1 MNRPSADTAPR
12 HERKSMTRTTTL
24 QCTLPAILL
33 ASLAQAQV
41 STILDKVPANSA
53 FIVAIQSVSG
63 LHDDIASVAE
73 AFSIPMDDMDLG
85 PVNVL
90 MEAPGLNAQAPAA
103 ISVVL
108 PDDFDPQ
115 MGSEPDFFM
124 VFPVS
129 DYKQLVESLG
139 GTADGV
145 SEVEVDIGE
154 SYMKNIGGGF
164 AVMGNRRESLEAFE
178 AGGAGREFER
188 MLGQAGRSIASRSDV
203 MLIANIKAAAP
214 LIQMA
219 LDEMAMNMAF
229 APPPA
234 DQMAQAFQSAGQA
247 LIDSGQA
254 AYVAATY
261 DDTGLALSMGA
272 QFDPESPAGQLLH
285 GQGRTGELFSK
296 LPDWPFLFAV
306 AMDTSAEPVQKVL
319 AGMTEMMKQLT
330 EELGDAA
337 MPQNLDWA
345 RMMALSKGSAVLIG
359 SPPALMGGGV
369 LSDTIAYMASDDSV
383 ALRDLYKE
391 SMVAMNGTE
400 NNGIAIE
407 SSYEVAAR
415 EIAGQSVDV
424 YSMKMTSSDVNIGP
438 QLDMMTMAMYG
449 PSGANGFVATGNSGL
464 LMTMTRNSRLMEAA
478 INAAKGQSA
487 AFNASDSTRAVSD
500 RLPPGR
506 ILEGYIG
513 LKGIADNALPML
525 AMQFGGAIDLEVPEN
540 LSPIG
545 FAAATADGG
554 MSFGIVIPNDS
565 MAFIARLSGMFMQ
578 MNAPAPEGGNSRF

>member
-1 MNRPSADTAPR
+1 
-12 HERKSMTRTTTL
+12 MTRTTAL
-24 QCTLPAILL
+24 HCTLPALL
-33 ASLAQAQV
+33 LSSLAQAQV
-41 STILDKVPANSA
+41 STVLDMVPANSA
-53 FIVAIQSVSG
+53 FVVAIPSVSG
-63 LHDDIASVAE
+63 LHNDVASIAE

-90 MEAPGLNAQAPAA
+90 MQAPGINAEAPAA
-103 ISVVL
+103 ISVVF
-108 PDDFDPQ
+108 PEDFDPQ

-129 DYKQLVESLG
+129 DYRQLVESFG

-145 SEVEVDIGE
+145 SRVEVDIGE

-164 AVMGNRRESLEAFE
+164 AVMGNRRESLETFE
-178 AGGAGREFER
+178 AGGAGAEFER
-188 MLGQAGRSIASRSDV
+188 MLGETGRAVASRSDV
-203 MLIANIKAAAP
+203 LLVANIKAAAP

-219 LDEMAMNMAF
+219 LDEMAMGMAF

-234 DQMAQAFQSAGQA
+234 DQMAQAFQTAGQA

-254 AYVAATY
+254 AYVGATY
-261 DDTGLALSMGA
+261 DDTGLAFSMGA
-272 QFDPESPAGQLLH
+272 QFDPESPAGQLLN
-285 GQGRTGELFSK
+285 GQGRTSELFSK

-337 MPQNLDWA
+337 MPQNFDWA
-345 RMMALSKGSAVLIG
+345 KMMSLSTGSAVLIG
-359 SPPALMGGGV
+359 SPPALMGGGA
-369 LSDTIAYMASDDSV
+369 LSDTIAYMASDDPV
-383 ALRDLYKE
+383 ALRDMYKE
-391 SMVAMNGTE
+391 YMDAMNGTE
-400 NNGIAIE
+400 NNGVAIE
-407 SSYEVAAR
+407 STYQVAER

-424 YSMKMTSSDVNIGP
+424 YSMKMTSSDVNVGP
-438 QLDMMTMAMYG
+438 QLDMMMMAMYG
-449 PSGANGFVATGNSGL
+449 PGGANGFVATGNSGL
-464 LMTMTRNSRLMEAA
+464 LMTMTRNSKILEAA
-478 INAAKGQSA
+478 INAAKGQNTP
-487 AFNASDSTRAVSD
+487 FNASESTRAVAD
-500 RLPPGR
+500 RLPPSR

-545 FAAATADGG
+545 FGAATASGG
-554 MSFGIVIPNDS
+554 MSFGVVIPNDS
-565 MAFIARLSGMFMQ
+565 MAFLARLSGAFMQ
-578 MNAPAPEGGNSRF
+578 MNAPAAEGGNSRF